1 MENLLNSLKGTTAN
15 GVHLYGSK
23 VPKKMEA
30 YADIDVFKDKAAKLL
45 SDWISNSAANVAES
59 NNSMKEGFNAC
70 FRISH
75 LGEPSED
82 SMKVM
87 MTDGRVRDI
96 GGDDDL
102 RLWLS
107 LRCIQGDNKTAG
119 STAIVSL
126 FASITSAC
134 MRPVRKSGTIEFD
147 GNNNPMN
154 WEILPF
160 DSVDTYNSNYY
171 TGTPAQWNEF
181 MYQDVGNMTTNDY
194 RSYQQLMLASI
205 SDKTL

>member
-1 MENLLNSLKGTTAN
+1 M
-15 GVHLYGSK
+15 
-23 VPKKMEA
+23 
-30 YADIDVFKDKAAKLL
+30 
-45 SDWISNSAANVAES
+45 
-59 NNSMKEGFNAC
+59 
-70 FRISH
+70 
-75 LGEPSED
+75 
-82 SMKVM
+82 
-87 MTDGRVRDI
+87 
-96 GGDDDL
+96 
-102 RLWLS
+102 LS

-147 GNNNPMN
+147 ANNNPMN

-160 DSVDTYNSNYY
+160 DSVDTYNSNHY
-171 TGTPAQWNEF
+171 TGTPAQWNEY

-194 RSYQQLMLASI
+194 RSYQQLMLSSI